1 MSALALTFKLFRGD
15 QLLREETLRQGVIK
29 IGKVASAHL
38 RVDDDSVSRM
48 HAILEVGSDGSVQV
62 IDLGSTRGTFINGHK
77 INKAKLESGDAIQ
90 VGDIRIE
97 VAFVRT
103 DAVTDAPVFVT
114 PVARVVS
121 PAPKA
126 VFGAAFDEP
135 GMPRRGS
142 AAEGQRGVFDEPGM
156 PRRGSAAEGQRGV
169 FDEPGMPRRGS
180 AAEVVDDEP
189 GAAKAIEV
197 AAMLGDSIVGVKHCI
212 DPKSGKVSAK
222 TYSMFAVGAACLL
235 ASAISFAASVN
246 TAAKNKGGLE
256 YTTRVLHH
264 PAYSFRPE
272 QLNPA
277 FDWLA
282 FGGLALGASAI
293 IAGLARARG
302 ERRTPFYRIGTAPGV
317 ELALES
323 APSASFPLVAPSE
336 NGDDFV
342 FNYTAGI
349 EGDLTLDG
357 KTSTL
362 AELAAAGRARPSMS
376 TAGALE
382 LPIPARAR
390 IRARSGQTTFAISAV
405 PQPRQQP
412 LSLLGA
418 LESRTAK
425 YFAGSL
431 VVHLCLLGLL
441 DQLQGDDGSA
451 NVEFDD
457 KTDITA
463 SIKGTT
469 AETAPD
475 KPDPTDGETGNNSD
489 ASKTS
494 MKAPDADGT
503 AGRPDTQAVNKRMA
517 VQDNH
522 TDPAIARLQAVE
534 EARVSGILGSMSA
547 ANNFTNVTGAADVS
561 SGFEDVNAYGNIYG
575 AEVGDA
581 NGTWGMTRSGFE
593 HGGGCSQPPCGLL
606 GVGTKYN
613 TISTGT
619 HVDGGNRWSD
629 TGPGMRRH
637 PPGVPVLKVGTPTG
651 DGGDID
657 AATIRRYINRNLEK
671 IRFCYEHELVARP
684 TIEGGI
690 LIKFFIS
697 PTGAVTASS
706 GSGFDTTIATCVADV
721 VGHIEFPR
729 PHGGVQVNYPFTFRA
744 PQ

>member
-77 INKAKLESGDAIQ
+77 VNKAKLESGDAIQ

-103 DAVTDAPVFVT
+103 DAVTEAPVFVT
-114 PVARVVS
+114 PIA
-121 PAPKA
+121 PTPKA
-126 VFGAAFDEP
+126 PPKAPPPHKALFGA
-135 GMPRRGS
+135 S
-142 AAEGQRGVFDEPGM
+142 L
-156 PRRGSAAEGQRGV
+156 
-169 FDEPGMPRRGS
+169 
-180 AAEVVDDEP
+180 DDDP

-222 TYSMFAVGAACLL
+222 TYGMFAAGAACLL
-235 ASAISFAASVN
+235 ASAISFGASVN

-277 FDWLA
+277 FDWIA
-282 FGGLALGASAI
+282 FGGLALGASAM

-323 APSASFPLVAPSE
+323 APSASFPLVAPSA

-362 AELAAAGRARPSMS
+362 AELAAAGSARPSMS

-412 LSLLGA
+412 VSLLGA

-431 VVHLCLLGLL
+431 VVHICLLGLL
-441 DQLQGDDGSA
+441 NQLQADDGSA

-463 SIKGTT
+463 SIKGVT
-469 AETAPD
+469 AEDPAPD

-517 VQDNH
+517 VKDNH
-522 TDPAIARLQAVE
+522 TDPAIAREHAVE
-534 EARVSGILGSMSA
+534 EARISGILGSMSA

-561 SGFEDVNAYGNIYG
+561 SGFDDVNAYGNIYG

-581 NGTWGMTRSGFE
+581 NGTWGMSRSGFE
-593 HGGGCSQPPCGLL
+593 RGGGCSQPPCGLL
-606 GVGTKYN
+606 GVGTKFN

-619 HVDGGNRWSD
+619 HVDGGNRWSE

-637 PPGVPVLKVGTPTG
+637 QPSGPILKVGTPTG
-651 DGGDID
+651 EGDID

-690 LIKFFIS
+690 LVKFFIS

-706 GSGFDTTIATCVADV
+706 GSGFDTTISTCVAEV
-721 VGHIEFPR
+721 VSHIEFPR